1 MYIWVEEMFV
11 SDSQPSW
18 GGLGKSRV
26 KRVGTGT
33 AVRRTAILVTKGA
46 ART

>member
-1 MYIWVEEMFV
+1 VYIWVAEMLV
-11 SDSQPSW
+11 SGSRPSW